1 MAVTYVTHATS
12 LVNNNQ
18 KYDERERSNTF
29 SPRHVVRGT
38 TATVFEYICRTC
50 RKNRGDHSVR
60 RTRAP
65 KNEHLRWTLRHNPP
79 LPFRG
84 TAVVPFEHDTVTR
97 RTPVPGTRTAD
108 RRIRRAPQTFLSR
121 NRYQRAPASDN
132 GSTAVVWVTRGP
144 GGRPLRRTAKR
155 PPLNRRPTVFRV
167 HGMATKCYPRARSLS
182 FDARN
187 CLVRSCP
194 SNSTTPTTHH
204 PG

>member
-1 MAVTYVTHATS
+1 VSKESRGPLGSTY
-12 LVNNNQ
+12 
-18 KYDERERSNTF
+18 
-29 SPRHVVRGT
+29 
-38 TATVFEYICRTC
+38 
-50 RKNRGDHSVR
+50 
-60 RTRAP
+60 TRA

-187 CLVRSCP
+187 RLARP
-194 SNSTTPTTHH
+194 IPPPPPPTTPGDETSSTA
-204 PG
+204 PREYPVR